1 LKPFLLLDQTFFG
14 LTLEYK
20 PYLLKEIF
28 VCTKHIGFSYKDTMS
43 MPVWERRNYIEQF
56 LEEVEYQ
63 NKQIEEQSKKSK
75 RG

>member
-1 LKPFLLLDQTFFG
+1 M
-14 LTLEYK
+14 
-20 PYLLKEIF
+20 
-28 VCTKHIGFSYKDTMS
+28 DTMS